1 MESRGSADANRR
13 KLATRLREMGPVIE
27 GDIVERLGLLEKESA
42 AGNGWRPNG
51 VRKVVGPTLE
61 YVCRA
66 IEGNGDRQPPPEVI
80 ANARKLAEK
89 GFPASTLLRRYDAS
103 KSVFKEH
110 LRQAFSSLKTRSQDG
125 FVDADR
131 AIDCAF
137 ERLLEVVEEEHAQ
150 EEHWL
155 KSPRNARELRVI
167 EQLLSGKLLC
177 PPDDLGY
184 DFSAT
189 HIGVVGSGPGVE
201 DEIKRLAEMLGGQLL
216 IVQASPDRFW
226 AWIGL
231 KLASSAARVDDV
243 LNAKWD
249 PAVCIARG
257 EPATKLEGWR
267 HTHEEAEAAF
277 PVALHRPGSVVR
289 YAEVSVLASIASD
302 PVLQRSVRTQFL
314 DPLTRERDGGRRLL
328 KTLRTYFAHDRNG
341 LSTSKALGVS
351 RQTITNN
358 LRQVEECLGHSIAA
372 FGIGLEA
379 AVLFAELT
387 S

>member
-110 LRQAFSSLKTRSQDG
+110 LRQAFSSLKTRSEDG
-125 FVDADR
+125 FTDADR

-137 ERLLEVVEEEHAQ
+137 ERLLAVVEEEHAQ

-155 KSPRNARELRVI
+155 KSPRNARELAVV
-167 EQLLSGKLLC
+167 EQLLSGELMY
-177 PPDDLGY
+177 PPEDLGY
-184 DFSAT
+184 DFTAT
-189 HIGVVGSGPGVE
+189 NIGVVGSGPGVE
-201 DEIKRLAEMLGGQLL
+201 GEIRRLAKMLGGELL
-216 IVQASPDRFW
+216 IVQAAPARFW

-231 KLASSAARVDDV
+231 KQWSSVARVEDV
-243 LNAKWD
+243 LKAECD
-249 PAVCIARG
+249 PAVHIARG
-257 EPATKLEGWR
+257 EPV
-267 HTHEEAEAAF
+267 AE
-277 PVALHRPGSVVR
+277 
-289 YAEVSVLASIASD
+289 
-302 PVLQRSVRTQFL
+302 
-314 DPLTRERDGGRRLL
+314 
-328 KTLRTYFAHDRNG
+328 
-341 LSTSKALGVS
+341 
-351 RQTITNN
+351 
-358 LRQVEECLGHSIAA
+358 
-372 FGIGLEA
+372 LEA
-379 AVLFAELT
+379 
-387 S
+387 